1 MTEINKKKTVSTRL
15 GREGTVME
23 EAVLTHSENDAMSST
38 KSEAD
43 TKPCI
48 CPQSQKSKTHIS
60 PLIVVKKR
68 IDEGMQP
75 MELAQ
80 DEKYF
85 DIVMKNITFLEKY
98 TLHIKSQRQQ
108 QEIYKVLD
116 RVVDHV
122 VVTEKD
128 GPIPGL

>member
-1 MTEINKKKTVSTRL
+1 MEDAINTRSEHDAIN
-15 GREGTVME
+15 GTNVEAGTVPCSLPM
-23 EAVLTHSENDAMSST
+23 HGPMYGPWP
-38 KSEAD
+38 
-43 TKPCI
+43 KPKHKK
-48 CPQSQKSKTHIS
+48 QHVS
-60 PLIVVKKR
+60 PLIVVKQR

-85 DIVMKNITFLEKY
+85 DIIMKNITFLEKY
-98 TLHIKSQRQQ
+98 TLHIQIQRQQ
-108 QEIYKVLD
+108 ADINKVLD
-116 RVVDHV
+116 RVINHV